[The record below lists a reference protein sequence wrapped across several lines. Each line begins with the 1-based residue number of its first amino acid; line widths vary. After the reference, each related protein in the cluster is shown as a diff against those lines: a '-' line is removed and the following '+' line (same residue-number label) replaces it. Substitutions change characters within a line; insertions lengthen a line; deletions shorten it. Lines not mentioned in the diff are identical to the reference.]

1 MNQEKI
7 GKFIAELRK
16 EQNMTQ
22 RELAEKLGVS
32 INAVSKW
39 ERGICLMDISLLKPL
54 SKNLKV
60 SITEI
65 INGERL
71 SEDNVRSK
79 TEEAIES
86 TIRYSN
92 KKIKKTKK
100 KSQIILFAVVII
112 GLLTCFFCYK
122 GIAAYI
128 YTAEVMEEKYYATFT
143 NGLKNQDEMS
153 ITYESVSDD
162 NYIVYDDMKIRNDFT
177 LYTKVDDTEEYESIK
192 YQLYDETGNFKAAF
206 WFGTSDTYVDWF
218 ASETML
224 IFGDVNN
231 NAITNNLF
239 DIDNMYNS
247 ADKNNFLEE
256 NNIVNDIDFFQ
267 FVKDNYYLKN
277 NIFMSVS
284 EMKQNFAYNTF
295 VKIMATSLNKFT
307 IIEGKY
313 DGYMFTYAF
322 NIPTKEVNILKND
335 KRYVFTFI
343 GEEFTDAYIKDL
355 LNTLVI
361 E

>member
-7 GKFIAELRK
+7 GKFIQEIRK

-22 RELAEKLGVS
+22 KELAEKLGVS

-54 SKNLKV
+54 SKLLKV

-71 SEDNVRSK
+71 LEDDVKLK

-86 TIRYSN
+86 TIKYSN
-92 KKIKKTKK
+92 KKIKKVKK
-100 KSQIILFAVVII
+100 KNQIILLTVIII
-112 GLLTCFFCYK
+112 GLFACFFCYK

-128 YTAEVMEEKYYATFT
+128 YTVEPLEEQQYKLFID
-143 NGLKNQDEMS
+143 GLNNQDK
-153 ITYESVSDD
+153 IIIKYEPVYD
-162 NYIVYDDMKIRNDFT
+162 NNYFVYDDMKIRNDFS
-177 LYTKVDDTEEYESIK
+177 LYKNVEDTNEYNLVK
-192 YQLYDETGNFKAAF
+192 YHLYDDDNNFKAGF
-206 WFGTSDTYVDWF
+206 WYGKTNTYINMFTS
-218 ASETML
+218 SSML
-224 IFGDVNN
+224 LFGDVDNEE
-231 NAITNNLF
+231 ITNNLLDTNNKFTSF
-239 DIDNMYNS
+239 DRNEFLE
-247 ADKNNFLEE
+247 KNN
-256 NNIVNDIDFFQ
+256 IKNDIDFLNFI
-267 FVKDNYYLKN
+267 KDNHYLKN
-277 NIFMSVS
+277 NIFMSIN
-284 EMKQNFAYNTF
+284 EMKQNCTYNTF
-295 VKIMATSLNKFT
+295 VQVMMMSMNKFT

-313 DGYMFTYAF
+313 DGYMF
-322 NIPTKEVNILKND
+322 NIDHSKNIKEVNILEND

-343 GEEFTDAYIKDL
+343 GEEYTDEYINEL